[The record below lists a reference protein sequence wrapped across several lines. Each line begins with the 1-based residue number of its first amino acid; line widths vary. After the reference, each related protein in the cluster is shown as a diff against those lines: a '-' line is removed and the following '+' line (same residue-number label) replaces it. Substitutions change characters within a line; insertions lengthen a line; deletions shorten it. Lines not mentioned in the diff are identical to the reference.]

1 MKLRFTTNAV
11 ALLAAGALSWP
22 VLAQQASAPSAMS
35 STESGSQQMH
45 EQMMKG
51 MQSMQSMQAMP
62 MSGNTDR
69 DFASM
74 MRMHHQQAID
84 MAKAELEHGK
94 STEMKAMARKLIR
107 EQQKE
112 IAQFD
117 KFLSKSR

>member
-1 MKLRFTTNAV
+1 MTPRFARNAI
-11 ALLAAGALSWP
+11 ALLAAGVLSLSALG
-22 VLAQQASAPSAMS
+22 QQASAPSAMS
-35 STESGSQQMH
+35 SVGSGSQQMH

-51 MQSMQSMQAMP
+51 MQSTQSMP

-84 MAKAELEHGK
+84 MARAELEHGK
-94 STEMKAMARKLIR
+94 SAEMKAMARKLIR

-117 KFLSKSR
+117 KYLAKNN